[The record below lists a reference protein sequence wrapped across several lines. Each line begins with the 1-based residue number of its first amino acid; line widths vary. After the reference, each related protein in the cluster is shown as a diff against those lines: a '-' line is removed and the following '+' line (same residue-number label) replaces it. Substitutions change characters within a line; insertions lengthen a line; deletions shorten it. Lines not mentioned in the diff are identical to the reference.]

1 MGFGQGGVERV
12 KSVKMNRAQLN
23 NRKGKGYFNSPQ
35 NSENV
40 FDKFVDHTQMS
51 PDEFPAFK
59 KELSLKVK
67 KRTRNFYLTFAIA
80 VILVILVIT
89 LFIYLLKLI

>member
-35 NSENV
+35 NSETV

-51 PDEFPAFK
+51 PD
-59 KELSLKVK
+59 
-67 KRTRNFYLTFAIA
+67 
-80 VILVILVIT
+80 
-89 LFIYLLKLI
+89 